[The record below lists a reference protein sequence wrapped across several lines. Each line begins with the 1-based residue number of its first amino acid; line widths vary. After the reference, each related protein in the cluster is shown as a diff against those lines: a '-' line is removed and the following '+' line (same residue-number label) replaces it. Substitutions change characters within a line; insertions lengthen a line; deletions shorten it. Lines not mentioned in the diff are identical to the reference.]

1 MHDYHVEGF
10 PTVMLTDAGGNPYA
24 RTGYRPGGANVYIQH
39 LETLQTQGQK
49 VQTLLSSKNDA
60 RSMTLRRAFPVL
72 VQHDLLGYPGYAPLL
87 REARQ
92 VDPDGSK
99 GLKRYVDAYEETTRL
114 GELFAPIYKRLS
126 EQSPSLE
133 SIATNDTDFSKL
145 HAFLKKSRYVGGRQF
160 VDSTWIT
167 AEWLRKHSRFAEAKE
182 LYERLLRD
190 PSLIKNREAV
200 KTVRKFIRKC
210 EAKETE

>member
-10 PTVMLTDAGGNPYA
+10 PTVILTDAGGNPYA
-24 RTGYRPGGANVYIQH
+24 RTGYRPGNANLYIQH
-39 LETLQTQGQK
+39 LETLQNEGQK
-49 VQTLLSSKNDA
+49 VKTLLSSKYDA

-114 GELFAPIYKRLS
+114 GELFAVIFKRLT
-126 EQSPSLE
+126 EHSPSLE
-133 SIATNDTDFSKL
+133 SIATNDPDFSKL
-145 HAFLKKSRYVGGRQF
+145 HAFLKNSRYVQGKQY
-160 VDSTWIT
+160 VDSTWII
-167 AEWLRKHSRFAEAKE
+167 AEWLRKHSRFDEAKE
-182 LYERLLRD
+182 LYERLLRN
-190 PSLIKNREAV
+190 PLLIKNREAV
-200 KTVRKFIRKC
+200 STVREFIRKC